1 MVETFAAA
9 TSAITPSAKGFS
21 LQPTAQDVTDFKN
34 LLNQANPVN
43 DSLKTFVENAQDK
56 LNAGRVNLN
65 SRLNDFDIKDNVI
78 SLVQATYQSSMNSIS
93 VQLTGR
99 IGSKVSE
106 SFEQLV
112 KQQ

>member
-1 MVETFAAA
+1 MVETLTAVTSPAA
-9 TSAITPSAKGFS
+9 SAAKGFS
-21 LQPTAQDVTDFKN
+21 LQPTAQDVSDFKN

-43 DSLKTFVENAQDK
+43 DTLKSFVESAQEK
-56 LNAGRVNLN
+56 LNAGRTTLN
-65 SRLNDFDIKDNVI
+65 SRLKDFDIKDNVV
-78 SLVQATYQSSMNSIS
+78 SLVEATYQSSMNSIS